1 MTTVTRKPTLSGLT
15 FRPLTPSRWRDLE
28 ELFGLRGAC
37 GGCWCQWWRL
47 ERARFNRQRGAGNK
61 RAMKRIVKNGPPPGL
76 LAYAGKQPVGWCA
89 LGPRPSYSA
98 LERSRTLKPV
108 DEPRSKLDPAPRP
121 AGNRPMSLE
130 RGEQPAWAVVCFFV
144 AKPFRGRGLSV
155 KLLRAAADYAR
166 RKGARILEGYPVDP
180 RKGRWADPFVYTGT
194 VSVFRRAG
202 FREVARRFATRPLVR
217 RFL

>member
-1 MTTVTRKPTLSGLT
+1 VKTVTRKPTLYGLT

-37 GGCWCQWWRL
+37 GGCWCMWWRL

-61 RAMKRIVKNGPPPGL
+61 RALKRIVKNGPPPGL

-108 DEPRSKLDPAPRP
+108 DEKPVWS
-121 AGNRPMSLE
+121 
-130 RGEQPAWAVVCFFV
+130 VVCFFV
-144 AKPFRGRGLSV
+144 TKPFRGRGLSV

-166 RKGARILEGYPVDP
+166 KKGARILEGYPVDT

-202 FREVARRFATRPLVR
+202 FREVARRSATRPLVR

>member
-1 MTTVTRKPTLSGLT
+1 M
-15 FRPLTPSRWRDLE
+15 
-28 ELFGLRGAC
+28 
-37 GGCWCQWWRL
+37 WWRL
-47 ERARFNRQRGAGNK
+47 PRARFNRQRGAGNK
-61 RAMKRIVKNGPPPGL
+61 RALKRIVKNGPPPGL

-98 LERSRTLKPV
+98 LERARTLKPV
-108 DEPRSKLDPAPRP
+108 DEK
-121 AGNRPMSLE
+121 
-130 RGEQPAWAVVCFFV
+130 PAWSVVCFFV
-144 AKPFRGRGLSV
+144 TKPFRGRGLSV

-180 RKGRWADPFVYTGT
+180 RSGRWADPFVYTGT

-202 FREVARRFATRPLVR
+202 FREVARRSATRPLVR

>member
-1 MTTVTRKPTLSGLT
+1 MKTVTRKPTLSGLT

-47 ERARFNRQRGAGNK
+47 PRLRFNRQRGAGNK
-61 RAMKRIVKNGPPPGL
+61 RALKRIVRNGPPPGL
-76 LAYAGKQPVGWCA
+76 LAYAGEQPVGWCA

-108 DEPRSKLDPAPRP
+108 DEK
-121 AGNRPMSLE
+121 
-130 RGEQPAWAVVCFFV
+130 PAWSVVCFFV

-155 KLLRAAADYAR
+155 KLLKAAADYAR

-180 RKGRWADPFVYTGT
+180 RSGRWADPFVYTGT
-194 VSVFRRAG
+194 VTVFRRAG
-202 FREVARRFATRPLVR
+202 FREVARRSATRPLVR

>member
-1 MTTVTRKPTLSGLT
+1 M
-15 FRPLTPSRWRDLE
+15 
-28 ELFGLRGAC
+28 
-37 GGCWCQWWRL
+37 WWRL
-47 ERARFNRQRGAGNK
+47 PRARFNRQRGAGNK
-61 RAMKRIVKNGPPPGL
+61 RALKRIVKNGPPPGL

-108 DEPRSKLDPAPRP
+108 DEK
-121 AGNRPMSLE
+121 
-130 RGEQPAWAVVCFFV
+130 PAWSVVCFFV
-144 AKPFRGRGLSV
+144 TKPFRGRGLSV

-166 RKGARILEGYPVDP
+166 RKGARILEGYPVDT

-202 FREVARRFATRPLVR
+202 FREVARRSATRPLVR

>member
-1 MTTVTRKPTLSGLT
+1 VKTVTRKPTLSGLT

-28 ELFGLRGAC
+28 ALFGLRGAC
-37 GGCWCQWWRL
+37 GGCWCMWWRL

-61 RAMKRIVKNGPPPGL
+61 RALKRIVKNGPPPGL

-108 DEPRSKLDPAPRP
+108 DEK
-121 AGNRPMSLE
+121 
-130 RGEQPAWAVVCFFV
+130 PAWSVVCFFV
-144 AKPFRGRGLSV
+144 TKPFRGRGLSV

-166 RKGARILEGYPVDP
+166 RKGARILEGYPVDT

-202 FREVARRFATRPLVR
+202 FREVARRSATRPLVR

>member
-1 MTTVTRKPTLSGLT
+1 MKSAASKPGLSRLA
-15 FRPLTPSRWRDLE
+15 FRPLTPSRWPDLE
-28 ELFGLRGAC
+28 ALFGERGAC
-37 GGCWCQWWRL
+37 GGCWCMWWRL

-61 RAMKRIVKNGPPPGL
+61 RALKRIVKNGPPPGL

-108 DEPRSKLDPAPRP
+108 DEK
-121 AGNRPMSLE
+121 
-130 RGEQPAWAVVCFFV
+130 PAWSVVCFFV
-144 AKPFRGRGLSV
+144 TKPFRGRGLSV

-180 RKGRWADPFVYTGT
+180 RSGRWADPFVYTGT

-202 FREVARRFATRPLVR
+202 FREVARRSATRPLVR

>member
-1 MTTVTRKPTLSGLT
+1 MKTVTRKPTLSGLK
-15 FRPLTPSRWRDLE
+15 FQPLTPSRWRDLE

-37 GGCWCQWWRL
+37 GGCWCMWWRL
-47 ERARFNRQRGAGNK
+47 ERARFNRQRGPGNK
-61 RAMKRIVKNGPPPGL
+61 RALKRIVKNGPPPGL

-108 DEPRSKLDPAPRP
+108 DEK
-121 AGNRPMSLE
+121 
-130 RGEQPAWAVVCFFV
+130 PAWSVVCFFV
-144 AKPFRGRGLSV
+144 TKPFRGRGLSV

-180 RKGRWADPFVYTGT
+180 RSGRWADPFVYTGT

-202 FREVARRFATRPLVR
+202 FREVARRSATRPLVR